1 MKIHLTRLDSGF
13 HFEATNETNNKVS
26 IDASESIGGGGKGAR
41 PMELLIM
48 GLGSCSGIDILTI
61 LRKQRQEVSHFSISL
76 DAERET
82 GKEANLFTKIHI
94 HFDISGQI
102 EKEKL
107 KTAIHLSLDKYC
119 SVAKTLEKTA
129 VITNSFSING
139 AKDDE

>member
-48 GLGSCSGIDILTI
+48 GLGSCSGIDVLTI
-61 LRKQRQEVSHFSISL
+61 LKKQRQEVSHFSIQL
-76 DAERET
+76 EAERET

-94 HFDISGQI
+94 HFDLHGQI
-102 EKEKL
+102 EIEKL

-129 VITNSFSING
+129 EITNSFSING
-139 AKDDE
+139 IQYDE